1 MRRIVSRSGGL
12 ALGFLLVSLVV
23 SGCFQT
29 AGAALD
35 ATATSAVQA
44 PPPATE
50 TSPAPPTEIPTQ
62 VAPPTEE
69 LPTQSAP
76 PTEILAETP
85 TLLPPEVLPPTEI
98 PTEVPQ
104 ATMTETPAIVAQ
116 AETPTQAAVFEG
128 GPEATQTS
136 VQATLFA
143 QATEILAGVTQTA
156 AFDLTATATALGTGL
171 PAEGGT
177 GGAETTVPAT
187 LAPGTNLAQTTATP
201 QGTPGAPGS
210 GAAGAITGDCVYT
223 VAEGD
228 RLFRIA
234 IRFNTTPEAI
244 ARANGIVNMDLIL
257 PAQQLRIP
265 NCNGTPTPSV
275 GTGGAATPI
284 PGAGGGSGQV
294 YIVRE
299 GDTLFGIATRYRVR
313 VMALAQ
319 TNGISNIN
327 LIFIGQR
334 LVIP

>member
-1 MRRIVSRSGGL
+1 
-12 ALGFLLVSLVV
+12 
-23 SGCFQT
+23 
-29 AGAALD
+29 
-35 ATATSAVQA
+35 
-44 PPPATE
+44 
-50 TSPAPPTEIPTQ
+50 
-62 VAPPTEE
+62 
-69 LPTQSAP
+69 
-76 PTEILAETP
+76 
-85 TLLPPEVLPPTEI
+85 
-98 PTEVPQ
+98 
-104 ATMTETPAIVAQ
+104 MTETPAIVAQ
-116 AETPTQAAVFEG
+116 AETPTQAGNTVFEG
-128 GPEATQTS
+128 GPQATQTS

-171 PAEGGT
+171 PVEGGT
-177 GGAETTVPAT
+177 GGVATTVPAT

-244 ARANGIVNMDLIL
+244 ARANGIVNMDLIR

-265 NCNGTPTPSV
+265 NCNGTPTPTTTPSV

-284 PGAGGGSGQV
+284 PGTGGGSGQV

-319 TNGISNIN
+319 ANGISNIN

>member
-50 TSPAPPTEIPTQ
+50 TLPAPPTEIPTQ
-62 VAPPTEE
+62 VVPPTEM
-69 LPTQSAP
+69 LTVTQ
-76 PTEILAETP
+76 
-85 TLLPPEVLPPTEI
+85 TLLPTEVVPPTQI

-104 ATMTETPAIVAQ
+104 ATMTETPALVAQ
-116 AETPTQAAVFEG
+116 AQTPTQAANPVFEG
-128 GPEATQTS
+128 GPQATQTS

-171 PAEGGT
+171 PAESGT
-177 GGAETTVPAT
+177 GAAATTVPAT
-187 LAPGTNLAQTTATP
+187 LAPGTNLAQTKATP

-244 ARANGIVNMDLIL
+244 ARANGIVNMDLIV

-319 TNGISNIN
+319 ANGISNIN